1 MKDGGFHLGDNLP
14 TLKRALL
21 IVGFGGWGNALNVA
35 AGMIDYLVRQLEA
48 EPIGKIDPDTFYR
61 YDENRP
67 VVRIEEGELKS
78 LDFPGG
84 SVFAARTG
92 ELHRDLILMQAD
104 EPQLRWF
111 QFADEL
117 FDLVG
122 RLGADTAISLGSMYD
137 SVLHTDRLVSG
148 IASTPALT
156 EALRNGGIS
165 PISYQGPSAIHST
178 LLTEGRKRG
187 IGCISLWAHCPYYL
201 QGATHFGVMAHLGEV
216 LAKLGDFPVDT
227 DELESSWSTLHN
239 HIQGLV
245 EKSEELQKLIS
256 GLRKQKLRGMWSP
269 AKPPAADESKV
280 ISLLDFLDPK

>member
-1 MKDGGFHLGDNLP
+1 MKDRGFHLGENLP

-21 IVGFGGWGNALNVA
+21 IAGFGGWGNALNVA
-35 AGMIDYLVRQLEA
+35 SGTIDYLVRRLEA

-61 YDENRP
+61 YDESRP
-67 VVRIEEGELKS
+67 VVRIEQGELKS

-84 SVFAARTG
+84 SVYAARTA
-92 ELHRDLILMQAD
+92 EPHRDLILLQAN

-111 QFADEL
+111 QFAGEF
-117 FDLVG
+117 FDVVE

-156 EALRNGGIS
+156 EALRTGGIS
-165 PISYQGPSAIHST
+165 PVSYQGPSAIHST
-178 LLTEGRKRG
+178 LMAEGRKRG

-201 QGATHFGVMAHLGEV
+201 QGATHFGVMAHLSEV
-216 LAKLGDFPVDT
+216 LAKLGDFQLET
-227 DELESSWSTLHN
+227 DELEADWRKLHD

-245 EKSEELQKLIS
+245 DKNEELQQLIS

-269 AKPPAADESKV
+269 AKPPADDEGKV
-280 ISLLDFLDPK
+280 INLLDFLDPK

>member
-1 MKDGGFHLGDNLP
+1 MKDSGIHLDDNLP
-14 TLKRALL
+14 SLKRAVL

-35 AGMIDYLVRQLEA
+35 AGLIDYLVRKLAA
-48 EPIGKIDPDTFYR
+48 EPIGRIDPDTFYR

-67 VVRIEEGELKS
+67 VVRIEDGELKG

-92 ELHRDLILMQAD
+92 EPHRDLILMRAD

-111 QFADEL
+111 QFAGEL
-117 FDLVG
+117 FDLAG
-122 RLGADTAISLGSMYD
+122 RLGAETAINLGSMYD

-148 IASTPALT
+148 IASTPTLS
-156 EALRNGGIS
+156 EALRTAGIS

-178 LLTEGRKRG
+178 LMSEGRKRG

-201 QGATHFGVMAHLGEV
+201 QGTTHYGVMAHLGAV
-216 LAKLGDFPVDT
+216 LATLGDFLLDT
-227 DELESSWSTLHN
+227 EELESGWRKLHD

-245 EKSEELQKLIS
+245 DKSEELQKLIS

-269 AKPPAADESKV
+269 AKAPTAGEGKV
-280 ISLLDFLDPK
+280 INLLDFMDPK